1 MNKKITV
8 LSAAIATALSA
19 PVLADINDIIISEY
33 VEGSSNNKAIE
44 LTNLGNIDF
53 TFDDT
58 IALYYS
64 DGQHTNPVQDKNKN
78 PILKGITVPANKSV
92 VIVNGAASQ
101 DLKDAVTTNNST
113 LVLTGSYTEI
123 KFNSLN
129 FNGDDAVLLANA
141 NDATQ
146 VHDIIGVKGNFW
158 GADKTLRRVKT
169 ATMPSATY
177 KGGDWAQLAKDDFS
191 GLGDPTLSDQ
201 PPVPTPCTDASG
213 KFETKTIGEIQGAG
227 FRSPLLADGK
237 YISDSEYQIDGV
249 VSAVGSSLM
258 KGFYLYQSDG
268 NELTSDGVFVA
279 TKAYVDESLVG
290 KTVCV
295 IGKVEEAYGLTQ
307 ILPTDDQWEVVDDST
322 TAPAAVDLTRITTD
336 KEDFRA
342 TLERFE
348 GMKVKL
354 PKDMDASQE
363 GDQDMRVS
371 RTFSYDYDSRRDNMV
386 LAYTR
391 PNMQPNQHHVA
402 GSVESQLQA
411 SQNRNFRL
419 FVDSDQKAPSGE
431 IPYYPKFQDNPH
443 KDYIRVN
450 DSIVGLEG
458 MITYKKGEFRL
469 VPTNNI
475 ELAIQ
480 PGKLPDGN
488 TNPYI
493 IRNTP
498 RTSSPELNDETTF
511 EQFPIRIATQN
522 VLNFFNSPYGGA
534 DNQHG
539 DNRGAKSEIE
549 YTKQRDKIVE
559 AIYGLDADIIGLMEI
574 ENNGFGDY
582 SAITELVNAVN
593 EKYTDERYS
602 ARHGKNSIENKY
614 VFVGFDSDGNALLDD
629 LDAIGG
635 DAISSGLLYRPSKV
649 TLEFSKVIPMPY
661 QKAPMITDE
670 NGAAIV
676 DSKGEIRESGKN
688 YQRDTVAAT
697 FWVNNTGK
705 KLTVA
710 VNHLKS
716 KGSTCWEDWQGWEKW
731 DNFDPAK
738 DDVKDDDFQGSCE
751 NFRVAAADHLGKE
764 MAKIGG
770 DRVVMGDM
778 NSYAQEDPMLVL
790 TTIPAGK
797 TLKAARDTFIGYK
810 PQFGENGGVIT
821 KGYGY
826 INAVSLKDEANK
838 RTSWSYSFNDEIGS
852 LDHVLIT
859 KTLETKLLDAT
870 DWHINSS
877 ESPLFDYKH
886 KNKGSS
892 TVIDRLYSAN
902 AFRSSDHDSAIIAL
916 GYGYGETAG
925 ERVILASKSDR
936 IEVAYPV
943 KGGTAG
949 QIAKISF
956 SPAPADMTNVALPSV
971 TLKESGDQTVMFD
984 VNGIKPGDYTVTME
998 LVNPLTKAATTEAT
1012 RTMQVTVIKR
1022 DSLTPKTTVQPYD
1035 GSGGSF
1041 GLFGLLSMLGL
1052 GFLRRNKR

>member
-19 PVLADINDIIISEY
+19 PALADINDIIISEY
-33 VEGSSNNKAIE
+33 VEGSSYNKAIE
-44 LTNLGNIDF
+44 LTNLGATDY
-53 TFDDT
+53 TFPAHIELSRQKDGKEWSTVVNSKGDPALSGETIPAGKSIIIHQPNPSNSDT
-58 IALYYS
+58 NLLDAVSANGKAYGSKAIPTTSVSHNGNDAIALRDMS
-64 DGQHTNPVQDKNKN
+64 GETPK
-78 PILKGITVPANKSV
+78 ILD
-92 VIVNGAASQ
+92 IVGVLDSA
-101 DLKDAVTTNNST
+101 DDWGKDV
-113 LVLTGSYTEI
+113 
-123 KFNSLN
+123 
-129 FNGDDAVLLANA
+129 
-141 NDATQ
+141 
-146 VHDIIGVKGNFW
+146 
-158 GADKTLRRVKT
+158 TLRRYNT
-169 ATMPSATY
+169 ANAQKSTY
-177 KGGDWAQLAKDDFS
+177 TPTDWLFEAKNTFN
-191 GLGDPTLSDQ
+191 GLGDPALAEKA
-201 PPVPTPCTDASG
+201 VAPTPCTDAAG
-213 KFETKTIGEIQGAG
+213 KFETKVIGEVQGTG
-227 FRSPLLADGK
+227 YRSPLIADGK
-237 YISDSEYQIDGV
+237 FISDTEYQIEGV

-258 KGFYLYQSDG
+258 KGFYLYQSDN

-279 TKAYVDESLVG
+279 TEAFVDESLVG

-307 ILPTDDQWEVVDDST
+307 ILPTDDQWEV
-322 TAPAAVDLTRITTD
+322 
-336 KEDFRA
+336 KEDAPVPSAVELVRIPADGENFRA
-342 TLERFE
+342 TLERHE
-348 GMKVKL
+348 GMKVRL
-354 PKDMDASQE
+354 PKDMDSSQQ

-391 PNMQPNQHHVA
+391 PNMQPNQQHVA

-411 SQNRNFRL
+411 SQNKNYRL
-419 FVDSDQKAPSGE
+419 FVDSDKKAPSGE
-431 IPYYPKFQDNPH
+431 IPYYPDFNTKPH
-443 KDYIRVN
+443 SNYIRVN

-458 MITYKKGEFRL
+458 MITYSYGDFRL
-469 VPTNNI
+469 VPTNEITSKNI
-475 ELAIQ
+475 
-480 PGKLPDGN
+480 
-488 TNPYI
+488 T
-493 IRNTP
+493 RNTP

-539 DNRGAKSEIE
+539 DNRGAESEIE
-549 YTKQRDKIVE
+549 YIKQKDKIVE
-559 AIYGLDADIIGLMEI
+559 AVYGLNADIIGLMEI

-593 EKYTDERYS
+593 EKYTDDRYS
-602 ARHGKNSIENKY
+602 ARHYKNSVENKY

-821 KGYGY
+821 EDYGY
-826 INAVSLKDEANK
+826 INAVSLKDEANQ
-838 RTSWSYSFNDEIGS
+838 RTSWSYSYNDEIGS

-998 LVNPLTKAATTEAT
+998 LLNPLTKAATTEAT